1 MGDTTRLWGR
11 LKESGHRTSYTH
23 VVLAMIYGQAGSRAE
38 AIHEVDEILRLYP
51 DFADKAVF
59 EFERRNID
67 PAIIA
72 RMVDGLRKAGLDVA
86 PHWDA
91 ASGKG

>member
-1 MGDTTRLWGR
+1 MHGR
-11 LKESGHRTSYTH
+11 YAEALAEAQRIGTPDLVYTH
-23 VVLAMIYGQAGSRAE
+23 AVLAMIHGQTGSQDDAR
-38 AIHEVDEILRLYP
+38 HEVTEILRLYP

-86 PHWDA
+86 P
-91 ASGKG
+91 

>member
-1 MGDTTRLWGR
+1 
-11 LKESGHRTSYTH
+11 
-23 VVLAMIYGQAGSRAE
+23 MIYGQTGSRDDTTN
-38 AIHEVDEILRLYP
+38 EVNEILRLYP
-51 DFADKAVF
+51 NFGDKAMF

-86 PHWDA
+86 PR
-91 ASGKG
+91 SESTQR

>member
-1 MGDTTRLWGR
+1 MSAIRLGP
-11 LKESGHRTSYTH
+11 
-23 VVLAMIYGQAGSRAE
+23 AGMDDAR
-38 AIHEVDEILRLYP
+38 HEVTEILRLYP
-51 DFADKAVF
+51 DFGDKAVF

-86 PHWDA
+86 P
-91 ASGKG
+91 

>member
-1 MGDTTRLWGR
+1 MDDAR
-11 LKESGHRTSYTH
+11 
-23 VVLAMIYGQAGSRAE
+23 
-38 AIHEVDEILRLYP
+38 HEVTEILRLYP
-51 DFADKAVF
+51 DFGDKAVF

-86 PHWDA
+86 P
-91 ASGKG
+91 

>member
-1 MGDTTRLWGR
+1 MLPI
-11 LKESGHRTSYTH
+11 
-23 VVLAMIYGQAGSRAE
+23 IYGQTGSKDDAR
-38 AIHEVDEILRLYP
+38 HEVTEILRLYP
-51 DFADKAVF
+51 GFGDKAVF

-86 PHWDA
+86 P
-91 ASGKG
+91 